1 MGAKRT
7 GAREGDTP
15 GERERLPEGPPKLF
29 QLAFCECG
37 CFQLVERL
45 SREKVTALGEKTVDQ
60 AVFTKERIDIRYAL
74 AEVARDKR
82 FVESLQ

>member
-1 MGAKRT
+1 M
-7 GAREGDTP
+7 
-15 GERERLPEGPPKLF
+15 
-29 QLAFCECG
+29 
-37 CFQLVERL
+37 VERL

-82 FVESLQ
+82 LVESLQ